1 MASVLSSPRPH
12 LHLPFTSQTQCPPSP
27 LSPDAS
33 RSTSGPRL
41 PFAISQ
47 QQVPLPSPW
56 PLPNTH
62 KVLVLLRD
70 GAARCGTWQPL
81 QSHRQGAGAVGQL
94 LQVMLAQLCAEQQI
108 QGQESGPCQ
117 DTTRT
122 ISLVTPP
129 PDATSPPAFC
139 PWCDLTGR
147 GQHALV
153 VTPYNP
159 HLVGLITLLVM
170 MIHSWP

>member
-27 LSPDAS
+27 FSPDAS

-47 QQVPLPSPW
+47 QQVPLPSPL

-81 QSHRQGAGAVGQL
+81 QSYRQGAGAVGQL
-94 LQVMLAQLCAEQQI
+94 LQVRLAQLCAEQQT

-129 PDATSPPAFC
+129 PDAISPPAFC

-153 VTPYNP
+153 VTPSNP

-170 MIHSWP
+170 IHSWP